1 MSGEGK
7 QEACLKQRR
16 QISVKGCKIVAL
28 CFCYITSK
36 NATHQI
42 KGQYFVSD
50 IKAIVY
56 VQSARTCLMAQ
67 LRTDLFNES
76 ILFMQVQTV
85 EGGNRQ
91 TDS

>member
-1 MSGEGK
+1 MQPTKGK
-7 QEACLKQRR
+7 GNIL
-16 QISVKGCKIVAL
+16 I
-28 CFCYITSK
+28 
-36 NATHQI
+36 
-42 KGQYFVSD
+42 FVD
-50 IKAIVY
+50 IKATVY
-56 VQSARTCLMAQ
+56 VQSARTCLLAQ